1 MTKYK
6 KEAQEGAKT
15 NEEVHCILIRWVK
28 LVICLQ
34 SGLVQ
39 GHILS
44 IFSLLVEDLA
54 LCLFL
59 SPTHTHTHA
68 NYHMP
73 KEICIMSKRKPAA
86 QFISVYIETI
96 LNTKEQTNIIIDK
109 VLEL

>member
-73 KEICIMSKRKPAA
+73 KEICIMSKRN
-86 QFISVYIETI
+86 QQHSLYVYIETI

>member
-59 SPTHTHTHA
+59 SPTHTHTH
-68 NYHMP
+68 MQITICP
-73 KEICIMSKRKPAA
+73 KKSALWVRENQQHSLYM
-86 QFISVYIETI
+86 FILRLYLIPKNKLTS
-96 LNTKEQTNIIIDK
+96 L
-109 VLEL
+109 